1 MQKKKKYCPC
11 CGHEM
16 FSFTTW
22 GGLVYICSYAPCQTK
37 YFAGSDRWDI
47 AEEDKPSAKQNKQI
61 QFINKR
67 LCSEFSALT
76 ELQANEIIENYYGI
90 AQYVKRGDN
99 NG

>member
-16 FSFTTW
+16 FAFTTW

-37 YFAGSDRWDI
+37 YFADNDRWDI
-47 AEEDKPSAKQNKQI
+47 AEEDKPTAKQNKQI
-61 QFINKR
+61 QFINKQ
-67 LCSEFSALT
+67 LYSEFSALT
-76 ELQANEIIENYYGI
+76 ELQADEIIEAYYGI